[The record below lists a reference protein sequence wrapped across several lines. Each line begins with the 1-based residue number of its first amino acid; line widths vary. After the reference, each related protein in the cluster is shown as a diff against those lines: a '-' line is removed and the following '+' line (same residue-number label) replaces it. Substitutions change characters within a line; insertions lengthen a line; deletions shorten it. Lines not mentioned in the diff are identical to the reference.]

1 MKRVT
6 NHYGK
11 TEGQAWLYM
20 PIVPATWEAKAEGK
34 KKKKMAETGKP
45 ILDNKCNA
53 NKPDL
58 RDEESK
64 DIKTRPGTMGLRI
77 PATQETEIRRIT
89 V

>member
-34 KKKKMAETGKP
+34 KKKKDGRNRET
-45 ILDNKCNA
+45 N
-53 NKPDL
+53 
-58 RDEESK
+58 
-64 DIKTRPGTMGLRI
+64 
-77 PATQETEIRRIT
+77 IRQ
-89 V
+89 